1 MGQLV
6 RIIVI
11 AILIWLAIRLV
22 RSVIARYR
30 GLTERPHRP
39 AVPRMLPCAHCGLHV
54 PEHEAIVREGAAYCS
69 EEHYRAAHR

>member
-6 RIIVI
+6 RIILI

-22 RSVIARYR
+22 RSAIIRYR
-30 GLTERPHRP
+30 GLTERRRP

-54 PEHEAIVREGAAYCS
+54 PEHEAIERDGNVYCS